1 MGLPQHVRQF
11 SLFRSPDLADGR
23 LYAVVTPDEVRGS
36 FDAEVL
42 DEKGNCYLR
51 LSSYQTVDL
60 SDAIDKGD
68 LKNLQAIMSGES
80 VLVA

>member
-1 MGLPQHVRQF
+1 
-11 SLFRSPDLADGR
+11 LADGR

-51 LSSYQTVDL
+51 LNSYQTVDL
-60 SDAIDKGD
+60 SDAIDKGN